1 MPACKDCGHWL
12 PTTSGLNK
20 HIANSLT
27 CCQKWQDCLQN
38 FSINVFDLGG
48 GFAAPVED
56 NFNLEDDEDL
66 HDARP
71 PVEDNTNEETYS
83 PPHPGSVEFDQDH
96 VQSCSVQIEEVTD
109 DPGPVGT
116 RRWVEEYPDEML
128 AGAPCG
134 PAEDIDNQ
142 EANGESVWGPFNDE
156 EEWEL
161 ARWLIQNVGQNQ
173 TDEFLKLPIVRN
185 RAQVTYPNNRSFLKK
200 IDALPT
206 KGPEWHCDLIKVAGD
221 IIATDGEMSSAELE
235 LWRRDPVDCIREL
248 IGNPTFKDMMAYAPE
263 HAFEDRG
270 GDWWW
275 DMQGKLPKGATIAPF
290 RGDKS
295 AWPVYL
301 TIGNIEKATR
311 RRPRMHGAI
320 LLGYLP
326 ATKLDCFSKGTRSIA
341 GYRLFHECMRRLLQ
355 PLIEAGKE
363 GVEMVCADGRVRRVH
378 PILAAYVA
386 DHPEQCLITCTK
398 ESFCPKCH
406 VHRDS
411 RGEPLASLLRDEA
424 RTLTMLE
431 HKRTGRR
438 VPTYTREGLRP
449 VYCPFWADLPYSDI
463 FGAITPD
470 ILHQLHKGVF
480 HDHLLKWCTEIAG
493 EKEID
498 ERYQK
503 MSNYPGLR
511 HFSQGISLVSQ
522 WTGTEHREM
531 QRVFM
536 GVLAGAVQPT
546 VIQAARAV
554 LDFIYYAQFHAHTSQ
569 SLDAL
574 ESALHEFH
582 DHKHIF
588 VDLGVHN
595 DFNIPKMHSMQHYVV
610 SIKSRGSADGF
621 NTEFPERLH
630 INFTKNMTKWLA
642 RQEAVDQFMA
652 YLDWRLQRKMDDE
665 EADGDVDDVE
675 GGIALNVDV
684 PEPQPPSEGDTP
696 LSHVLAVRPPLRA
709 LAVDYIAQTFGAV
722 NFFTALTQYLNRT
735 PPPQNP
741 PPPQVPLFDAY
752 RCLSIPYPHLRAV
765 HMLKSMD
772 CIRAVPYTPPSGRS
786 AGSPGQFDTVLV
798 QTEGTTNVHTQ
809 GTALEGL
816 QVAQVCLIFDL
827 PMHLRTTGQP
837 FHLALVEWFNPFR
850 ARDAL
855 LQLHTVS
862 RSYAGQAPRTEVIP
876 ISQIS
881 RSCHLIPKFGTHVNQ
896 TWRRDFILDACKTF
910 YLNPWIDMYSF
921 YKFRT
926 A

>member
-1 MPACKDCGHWL
+1 M
-12 PTTSGLNK
+12 
-20 HIANSLT
+20 
-27 CCQKWQDCLQN
+27 
-38 FSINVFDLGG
+38 
-48 GFAAPVED
+48 
-56 NFNLEDDEDL
+56 
-66 HDARP
+66 
-71 PVEDNTNEETYS
+71 Y
-83 PPHPGSVEFDQDH
+83 
-96 VQSCSVQIEEVTD
+96 
-109 DPGPVGT
+109 
-116 RRWVEEYPDEML
+116 
-128 AGAPCG
+128 
-134 PAEDIDNQ
+134 
-142 EANGESVWGPFNDE
+142 E

-161 ARWLIQNVGQNQ
+161 ARWLIQNVRQNQ

-221 IIATDGEMSSAELE
+221 IIAMDGEMSSAELE
-235 LWRRDPVDCIREL
+235 LWRRDLVDY
-248 IGNPTFKDMMAYAPE
+248 MMAYAPE

-270 GDWWW
+270 GNSRIYDEMWSGDWWW
-275 DMQGKLPKGATIAPF
+275 DMQGKLPKGATIAPVILASDKTSLSQF

-295 AWPVYL
+295 AWPVQRQ
-301 TIGNIEKATR
+301 R

-341 GYRLFHECMRRLLQ
+341 GYQLFHECMWRLLQ

-363 GVEMVCADGRVRRVH
+363 GVEMCTL
-378 PILAAYVA
+378 ILTAYVA

-398 ESFCPKCH
+398 ESFCPKCR

-411 RGEPLASLLRDEA
+411 RDEVC
-424 RTLTMLE
+424 TLTMLE

-438 VPTYTREGLRP
+438 VPAYTREGLRP

-463 FGAITPD
+463 FGMITPD

-498 ERYQK
+498 ECYQK
-503 MSNYPGLR
+503 MSNYP
-511 HFSQGISLVSQ
+511 
-522 WTGTEHREM
+522 GTEHREM

-546 VIQAARAV
+546 VIQAARVV
-554 LDFIYYAQFHAHTSQ
+554 LDFIYYTQFHAHTSQ

-574 ESALHEFH
+574 ESALREFH

-588 VDLGVHN
+588 MDLGVRN

-630 INFTKNMTKWLA
+630 IDFAKNVYRATNKKDYV
-642 RQEAVDQFMA
+642 EAVDQFVA
-652 YLDWRLQRKMDDE
+652 YMDWRLQRKMDDE

-675 GGIALNVDV
+675 GGIALNADV

-741 PPPQVPLFDAY
+741 PPPQVPLSVCRWDRFDAY
-752 RCLSIPYPHLRAV
+752 RRLSIPYPHLRAV
-765 HMLKSMD
+765 HMSKSMD
-772 CIRAVPYTPPSGRS
+772 RIRAVPYTPPSGRS

-816 QVAQVCLIFDL
+816 QVAQVHLIFDL

-850 ARDAL
+850 ACDAL

-862 RSYAGQAPRTEVIP
+862 RSYVGQAPRTEVIP

-881 RSCHLIPKFGTHVNQ
+881 RSCHLIPKFGTHVDQ

>member
-1 MPACKDCGHWL
+1 MPACKDVVTGSLLH
-12 PTTSGLNK
+12 SGLNK

-27 CCQKWQDCLQN
+27 CRQKWQDRLQN
-38 FSINVFDLGG
+38 FSINVLTLVADHQLRTIQTKKRTH
-48 GFAAPVED
+48 
-56 NFNLEDDEDL
+56 L
-66 HDARP
+66 HIQ
-71 PVEDNTNEETYS
+71 
-83 PPHPGSVEFDQDH
+83 GSVEFDQDH
-96 VQSCSVQIEEVTD
+96 VQSRSVQIEEVTD

-116 RRWVEEYPDEML
+116 WCWVEEYPDEML
-128 AGAPCG
+128 AGAPCR
-134 PAEDIDNQ
+134 PAEDIVPTKFDTIKDNQ

-185 RAQVTYPNNRSFLKK
+185 HAQVTYPNNRSFLKK

-221 IIATDGEMSSAELE
+221 IIASGWTGEVIAE
-235 LWRRDPVDCIREL
+235 
-248 IGNPTFKDMMAYAPE
+248 FMMKC
-263 HAFEDRG
+263 G
-270 GDWWW
+270 QGDWWW
-275 DMQGKLPKGATIAPF
+275 DMQGKLPKGATIAPVILASDKTSLSQF

-295 AWPVYL
+295 AWPVCMEPFCLATSQQQSL
-301 TIGNIEKATR
+301 TALAKELGPLQGIG
-311 RRPRMHGAI
+311 
-320 LLGYLP
+320 
-326 ATKLDCFSKGTRSIA
+326 CF
-341 GYRLFHECMRRLLQ
+341 MN

-363 GVEMVCADGRVRRVH
+363 GVEMKVSVLSVVFTETAVVNLWLH
-378 PILAAYVA
+378 SY
-386 DHPEQCLITCTK
+386 E
-398 ESFCPKCH
+398 
-406 VHRDS
+406 
-411 RGEPLASLLRDEA
+411 
-424 RTLTMLE
+424 M
-431 HKRTGRR
+431 KRHLDYAGTQANRSQ
-438 VPTYTREGLRP
+438 
-449 VYCPFWADLPYSDI
+449 DLPYSDI

-480 HDHLLKWCTEIAG
+480 HDHLLKWCTKITG

-498 ERYQK
+498 EHYQK
-503 MSNYPGLR
+503 MSNYPGLC

-574 ESALHEFH
+574 ESALREFH
-582 DHKHIF
+582 NHKHIF
-588 VDLGVHN
+588 VDLGVRN
-595 DFNIPKMHSMQHYVV
+595 DFNIPKMHSMQHYVA

-621 NTEFPERLH
+621 NTEFPKRLH
-630 INFTKNMTKWLA
+630 IDFTKNVYRATNKKDYVVQMTKWLA
-642 RQEAVDQFMA
+642 RQEAVDQFVA

-675 GGIALNVDV
+675 GGIALNADV
-684 PEPQPPSEGDTP
+684 PEPQPPT
-696 LSHVLAVRPPLRA
+696 
-709 LAVDYIAQTFGAV
+709 VDYIAQTFGAV

-741 PPPQVPLFDAY
+741 ATPHKY
-752 RCLSIPYPHLRAV
+752 RCQSVIWDSAV
-765 HMLKSMD
+765 HMSKSMD
-772 CIRAVPYTPPSGRS
+772 CIRAVLYTPPSGRS

-816 QVAQVCLIFDL
+816 QVAQVRLIFDL

-881 RSCHLIPKFGTHVNQ
+881 RSCHLIPKFGTHVDQ
-896 TWRRDFILDACKTF
+896 T
-910 YLNPWIDMYSF
+910 
-921 YKFRT
+921 
-926 A
+926 